1 MNEKQFIDQSDDSK
15 LSKTQNFGLTCSQN
29 FGLTCSQNILLT
41 FNVYREIC
49 EQNKKRFTPCS
60 SIYCASYEFPFFN
73 MQPPSLLLFMRRNLT
88 LFTQTSGL
96 MRGSLGGGNI
106 NPPSIFLL

>member
-29 FGLTCSQNILLT
+29 ILLT

-49 EQNKKRFTPCS
+49 EQNKKKIVNKIRS
-60 SIYCASYEFPFFN
+60 R
-73 MQPPSLLLFMRRNLT
+73 L
-88 LFTQTSGL
+88 
-96 MRGSLGGGNI
+96 
-106 NPPSIFLL
+106 